1 MAATFKLKRGN
12 AALWA
17 STNPIL
23 AEGEPGW
30 AFDTGELRI
39 GDGVTNWNDLVR
51 FVNVSGMVTV
61 AHAGGVL
68 TLDCS
73 TGSVFLVTL
82 TGNATGINFTNPAG
96 GQQMEVHF
104 IQGGSGGFTTTFAN
118 SVKLSGNS
126 FVPAAAVGGR
136 DILVVRSVGAGNH
149 EISRSMA
156 VSA

>member
-51 FVNVSGMVTV
+51 FVNVSGADVID
-61 AHAGGVL
+61 GG
-68 TLDCS
+68 
-73 TGSVFLVTL
+73 
-82 TGNATGINFTNPAG
+82 
-96 GQQMEVHF
+96 
-104 IQGGSGGFTTTFAN
+104 TF
-118 SVKLSGNS
+118 
-126 FVPAAAVGGR
+126 
-136 DILVVRSVGAGNH
+136 
-149 EISRSMA
+149 
-156 VSA
+156 